1 MSADILAARSPLF
14 SGLARL
20 VKCDRNDGKSI
31 KLTGFTFQKERIMS
45 TQVMDQ
51 VTSQASLST
60 DQQARAAAFAEQE
73 KLNAGAAAATALFNG
88 VGTSTYGI
96 GISDNGGGFAKIG
109 WNVSNSLQSYCTQQ
123 PDWVGVFTNSNQA
136 LVNPNT
142 NYLGGAKG
150 WALASSG
157 GPFVSGVALQ
167 AGMVAAYIVKNAAGV
182 YVAVAISA
190 PFPG

>member
-1 MSADILAARSPLF
+1 MSA
-14 SGLARL
+14 
-20 VKCDRNDGKSI
+20 
-31 KLTGFTFQKERIMS
+31 
-45 TQVMDQ
+45 QVMDQ
-51 VTSQASLST
+51 VTSQGSLST

-73 KLNAGAAAATALFNG
+73 KLNASLAAVTPALFNG
-88 VGTSTYGI
+88 TGTSTYGI

-109 WNVSNSLQSYCTQQ
+109 WHVSNSLQSYCTQV

-167 AGMVAAYIVKNAAGV
+167 AGMVAAYIIKNAAGQ

>member
-1 MSADILAARSPLF
+1 MAAFSLATA
-14 SGLARL
+14 LARL
-20 VKCDRNDGKSI
+20 LKCDQNDGKSI
-31 KLTGFTFQKERIMS
+31 QLTGCAFQKERIMS

-60 DQQARAAAFAEQE
+60 DQQARAAAFAEQM
-73 KLNAGAAAATALFNG
+73 KLNAGAAVPTAVFNG
-88 VGTSTYGI
+88 TGTSTYAI

-109 WNVSNSLQSYCTQQ
+109 WNVSNSLQTYCTQT

-136 LVNPNT
+136 LVNPAS
-142 NYLGGAKG
+142 NYLGGTKG
-150 WALASSG
+150 WALAASG
-157 GPFVSGVALQ
+157 GPFVSDVALQ
-167 AGMVAAYIVKNAAGV
+167 AGMVAAYIIKNAAGV